1 LIALITSS
9 NLAMVNEVVAVFFQ
23 LLLNYVDRLI
33 INRSTL
39 NETVL
44 VRACLV
50 RQQTL
55 CYSQN
60 LLKIGP

>member
-1 LIALITSS
+1 
-9 NLAMVNEVVAVFFQ
+9 MVNEVVAVFFQ